1 MEVSTNFW
9 SMGSRA
15 QEAMRTQAV
24 EVVKAGMGKSKAA
37 EVFGVSRRAVW
48 RWVRAD
54 RRQGGKEPLKATNR
68 VGNLEDDFFM
78 SLALVVQAGKGL
90 ATMETKGWLR
100 ESQASPS
107 FRSGSE

>member
-15 QEAMRTQAV
+15 QEIIRTQAV

-48 RWVRAD
+48 RWVRAG
-54 RRQGGKEPLKATNR
+54 RRQGGHQGGKETLKATNC
-68 VGNLEDDFFM
+68 VGDLEDDF
-78 SLALVVQAGKGL
+78 L
-90 ATMETKGWLR
+90 
-100 ESQASPS
+100 
-107 FRSGSE
+107 